1 MEPLS
6 KTPQVG
12 SVITI
17 KEFAGEKYVVG
28 SFRSG
33 GMGEVYQL
41 IPVKIVG
48 PALALKTYKPSADRD
63 QFIREAEIWI
73 SLGKHP
79 HIAPALVYVDWQ
91 SKPGILSLWYER
103 SLEGSDAGNWP
114 ISKLIDFTARL
125 IDGLQHARTV
135 GQVIHQDIKPA
146 NILLDE
152 EDRPRV
158 TDFGMARFSPI
169 QHRAIRDIS
178 EINPS
183 MRHSIAIGPI
193 GGTLPYM
200 APEIVFG
207 GREPSVQTDIFS
219 LGVTL
224 YQVLTGE
231 HPYCGRETN
240 YRWHP
245 TLRQAPLTRL
255 KKTRGGECVPLVALI
270 TASLQLDVLRR
281 PKSYESLAAFLGV
294 KFSEAQAVNG
304 GGVENVVIKA
314 GFLRESGHTQEAL
327 AILQQALRTRP
338 TNPQLLNS
346 YAILLL
352 SLDRKQD
359 AYSVWE
365 TAVESL
371 KFTNGR
377 HERSEY
383 PDPAANLAARMIIE
397 KQFKKANELYGL
409 VDLWC
414 EHANHLRYRY
424 MEFGWWHLYNQRFED
439 AWQHIIFC
447 SRSMAANE
455 LSLWCLTLAA
465 WMAGTFQERADKLAN
480 MFLRLPEV
488 GALSALL
495 ACLIANYCP
504 ASVSAEL
511 VAIAYPK
518 HEAELASAA
527 AEIGLPLLG
536 FRKML
541 PESARRIIIRSL
553 DDKLTGGENIGLI

>member
-17 KEFAGEKYVVG
+17 KEFAGEKYVIG

-33 GMGEVYQL
+33 GMGDVYQL

-103 SLEGSDAGNWP
+103 SLEGSDAGSWP
-114 ISKLIDFTARL
+114 TSKLIDFTARL
-125 IDGLQHARTV
+125 IDGLQHARNV
-135 GQVIHQDIKPA
+135 GQVIHQDIKPG

-152 EDRPRV
+152 NDRPRI

-169 QHRAIRDIS
+169 LRSGIGDTS
-178 EINPS
+178 EINLS
-183 MRHSIAIGPI
+183 MRQSIAIGPI

-200 APEIVFG
+200 APELILG
-207 GREPSVQTDIFS
+207 EQEPSVQTDVFS

-245 TLRQAPLTRL
+245 ALRQAPLTRI
-255 KKTRGGECVPLVALI
+255 KQMRGSECAPLIALI

-281 PKSYESLAAFLGV
+281 PASYDSLSALLGTKVSEPPSVDGGVEGVVTKAAFL
-294 KFSEAQAVNG
+294 
-304 GGVENVVIKA
+304 
-314 GFLRESGHTQEAL
+314 RDSGKTSDAL
-327 AILQQALRTRP
+327 AVLQRALTTRP

-352 SLDRKQD
+352 SLGRKRD
-359 AYSVWE
+359 AYSTWE
-365 TAVESL
+365 GAVESL
-371 KFTNGR
+371 RFTNGR

-397 KQFKKANELYGL
+397 KQFKKSNELYGL

-414 EHANHLRYRY
+414 KHADHLRYRY

-439 AWQHIIFC
+439 AWHHITVC

-465 WMAGTFQERADKLAN
+465 WMSGTFEDKADKLAN

-488 GALSALL
+488 GTQSALL

-504 ASVSAEL
+504 ASVRAEL
-511 VAIAYPK
+511 AAIAYPK

-527 AEIGLPLLG
+527 AEIGLPLPG
-536 FRKML
+536 FKQML